1 MEITLPLVF
10 ILCLLFHCEISHTQI
25 NPGNTISSGYQNG
38 TLIVIGGGVIDD
50 VIMKEFWKYA
60 GGDTAKIVVIPT
72 AMEDNELKKDSAFNF
87 IKLYRKW
94 KQKLSKTVI
103 SRSGTT
109 VRRS

>member
-50 VIMKEFWKYA
+50 VIMKEF
-60 GGDTAKIVVIPT
+60 
-72 AMEDNELKKDSAFNF
+72 
-87 IKLYRKW
+87 
-94 KQKLSKTVI
+94 
-103 SRSGTT
+103 
-109 VRRS
+109 